1 MRKEKPIELTI
12 HVLRIETTT
21 EKITSLKLP
30 RQLHEAL
37 NSTASIKDRMMPLS
51 GDENNRDNDF
61 ISNFTW
67 GQGYLF
73 GSFVRLIKG
82 EVSSVLLK
90 SLDQKTIDI
99 NEMIKEAKE
108 GTAGTIK
115 EKSFFCMYDDL
126 LVMSAAVFNRK
137 ALENYINWVLRELA
151 DSEETCRFSHMKNT
165 RNTIPVREIKGI
177 ELADAFMAKH
187 GPIKEKSFDIGKSLI
202 KKMLGDIKLGGD
214 LDMDDIMSATLTI
227 KINKR
232 QLKKNNSAVLDA
244 ALRLVDGE
252 NITVIGNDGTR
263 IDGTEYL
270 TKCKRAFE
278 KTGAGYYNEKAIET
292 EMRQIIKE
300 VKNGGMV
307 S

>member
-1 MRKEKPIELTI
+1 MKKEKLIELTF
-12 HVLRIETTT
+12 HVLRIEPIT
-21 EKITSLKLP
+21 EKTTNLRLP
-30 RQLHEAL
+30 KQLHEAL

-67 GQGYLF
+67 GQGHLF

-82 EVSSVLLK
+82 ETSAVLLK
-90 SLDQKTIDI
+90 SLEQKTIDI

-126 LVMSAAVFNRK
+126 LVMSSAIFTRK
-137 ALENYINWVLRELA
+137 ALENYINWVLRQLA
-151 DSEETCRFSHMKNT
+151 DIEEMCRFSHMKNT
-165 RNTIPVREIKGI
+165 RNTIPIREIKEI
-177 ELADAFMAKH
+177 VLADAFMARH
-187 GPIKEKSFDIGKSLI
+187 DAIKEKSFNLGKDVI
-202 KKMLGDIKLGGD
+202 KKMLSSVKLGKD
-214 LDMDDIMSATLTI
+214 LDMEDIMSARLTL
-227 KINKR
+227 KINKQ

-252 NITVIGNDGTR
+252 NISVIGNDGTK
-263 IDGTEYL
+263 INGTEYL

-278 KTGAGYYNEKAIET
+278 KTSAGYYNEKAIET
-292 EMRQIIKE
+292 EMRQIIKA
-300 VKNGGMV
+300 VKNGSMV

>member
-1 MRKEKPIELTI
+1 M
-12 HVLRIETTT
+12 
-21 EKITSLKLP
+21 
-30 RQLHEAL
+30 
-37 NSTASIKDRMMPLS
+37 
-51 GDENNRDNDF
+51 
-61 ISNFTW
+61 
-67 GQGYLF
+67 
-73 GSFVRLIKG
+73 
-82 EVSSVLLK
+82 LK
-90 SLDQKTIDI
+90 SLEQKTIDI

-126 LVMSAAVFNRK
+126 LVMSSAIFTRK

-151 DSEETCRFSHMKNT
+151 DSEEICRFSHLKNT
-165 RNTIPVREIKGI
+165 RSTIPIREIKEI
-177 ELADAFMAKH
+177 ELADAFMTKY
-187 GPIKEKSFDIGKSLI
+187 DVI
-202 KKMLGDIKLGGD
+202 KKESFNLGKNVLKTMLSNVKLGRD
-214 LDMDDIMSATLTI
+214 LDIEDIMSATLTL

-252 NITVIGNDGTR
+252 NIKVIGNDGTR

-278 KTGAGYYNEKAIET
+278 KTSTGYYNEKAIET
-292 EMRQIIKE
+292 EMRKIIKA
-300 VKNGGMV
+300 VKNGDMV